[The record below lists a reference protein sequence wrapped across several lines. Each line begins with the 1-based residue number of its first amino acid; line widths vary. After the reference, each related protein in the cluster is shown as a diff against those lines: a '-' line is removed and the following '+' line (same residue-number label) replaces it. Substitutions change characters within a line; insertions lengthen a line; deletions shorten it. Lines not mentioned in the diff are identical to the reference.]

1 MWHHMGGSQGLY
13 SPAISYRPIQPS
25 DLDVLVRLHTDLFP
39 VRYEPEFYQKVVTGQ
54 ELSWG
59 AVDRNRP
66 NGQNDELIGF
76 VTARILPAKDSE
88 VEDLLNCNMSSDL
101 KLVYILTL
109 GVVDSYRNHGIAA
122 SLIKE
127 VKKYAA
133 TIPTCRAVYLHVILY
148 NNPAIHL
155 YQKMSFQCVRR
166 LYSFYFING
175 QHFDAFLFIFYVN
188 GGRSRC
194 SPLDILRHA
203 VAYLRGGIE
212 VVVSK
217 LQRKRNDNKGL
228 RWRKNREATFNLVSS
243 TQSKKILLNED
254 SGYQCV

>member
-1 MWHHMGGSQGLY
+1 MWRHMGGSQGLY

-25 DLDVLVRLHTDLFP
+25 DLDVLMRLHTDLFP

-88 VEDLLNCNMSSDL
+88 VEDLLSCNMSKNDL
-101 KLVYILTL
+101 KLIYILTL
-109 GVVDSYRNHGIAA
+109 GVVESYRNHGIAV

-133 TIPTCRAVYLHVILY
+133 TIPTCRGVYLHVILY

-175 QHFDAFLFIFYVN
+175 QHFDAFLFIYYVN
-188 GGRSRC
+188 GGRSPC
-194 SPLDILRHA
+194 SLLDIMRH
-203 VAYLRGGIE
+203 VMTYLKGGIE
-212 VVVSK
+212 VVISK
-217 LQRKRNDNKGL
+217 LQRNENKGS
-228 RWRKNREATFNLVSS
+228 RWHKNRETFNLVST
-243 TQSKKILLNED
+243 TQNKKILLNDD